1 MPLTRITSNVI
12 ENGTIIDADIAA
24 NAAIS
29 MSKIQTYSA
38 STKTFYLA
46 PRTDGI
52 AGDGTITNPY
62 DVSTPA
68 KWKSV
73 FLAIPSY
80 STVRLLSGQYNIQHS
95 NYQEAPYYPA
105 GISIIGDGI
114 GKTIITGTL
123 APATNPSGSQWYLIA
138 IDGERDGNGGNP
150 YATMPRQKSCVVSD
164 MTIDCNWQNLR
175 VVNSKCQAVS
185 ISGTENNVIRR
196 VRAINFGGHW
206 ATGNESFPIACDG
219 DNSII
224 EECVVEQPVAGVG
237 ETDVYATYL
246 ASGGGLATWQQ
257 TIRSISSD
265 ATNNTINQQQRYSLN
280 DIFVFETLTGGNP
293 LVTGK
298 KYYVVN
304 PTNNG
309 NTFQLS
315 ETFGGSA
322 IDFDAISSATGG
334 GLKTENKCIIRNN
347 ICRGQSTSIRDGF
360 GAILGS
366 GYSQIIIEGN
376 TFENLSQGCY
386 GDSWTNGTAIIKN
399 NFFNN
404 CRRCI
409 ASANAILSTFPL
421 TDQIIIKD
429 NVFYGYGANG
439 SVYPSPNGNS
449 LGGWAVRISN
459 QVTNVTFTGNRIK
472 SVDGLPINEVL
483 FFAPLKLTYTDNI
496 IDENCG
502 IANLPAGT
510 LAIVENNTDERGIQR
525 FDFANWSGSYTV
537 KCSSAQRYSFTAD
550 AATNIIT
557 VPYSFENFAENDFVY
572 FYNLTGGVGLSEN
585 TRYYIR
591 NVKYGMQQN
600 YNTTFQLYTEKTGGT
615 LVDIT
620 TNYTSSQNKIS
631 NREFKNGVAITRAIN
646 YAKYAIY
653 DVPTQPFTVFVEP
666 GIYEYNGASDQNPTS
681 SLPPGWKIV
690 GLGKNTD
697 VILRNWKETA
707 MALFYGNASGVS
719 VINLTLTAWG
729 VGGTAFVGGSGNYFE
744 DVIFAMGGGAIKC
757 FGNGSIGVGNQTTM
771 IRCSSSDRCDN
782 IDSLPDQGTATNG
795 LYVDCNFSNGF
806 PPQLGGSIVRN
817 CNFKAQ
823 YLAFRNNGGILQN
836 SRIEI
841 LGAYALNALDLYNGA
856 KCEDSII
863 EGFRVRVGGTTPT
876 INNTTINT
884 SDPTDSIIQ
893 QEGATTVNI
902 FNVGANKPIGAGV
915 TKATPLT
922 AL

>member
-1 MPLTRITSNVI
+1 MPLTKATSNVI
-12 ENGTIIDADIAA
+12 SLTPVPGV
-24 NAAIS
+24 
-29 MSKIQTYSA
+29 
-38 STKTFYLA
+38 KTVYIA

-52 AGDGTITNPY
+52 AGTGTILDPY

-95 NYQEAPYYPA
+95 TYQEAPYYPA

-114 GKTIITGTL
+114 GKTIVTGTL

-138 IDGERDGNGGNP
+138 IDGERDGNNGNP
-150 YATMPRQKSCVVSD
+150 YATIPRQKSCVVSD
-164 MTIDCNWQNLR
+164 MTIDCNWQNLK
-175 VVNSKCQAVS
+175 VINSKCQAVN
-185 ISGTENNVIRR
+185 ITGTENNVIRR
-196 VRAINFGGHW
+196 VRAINFGGHG
-206 ATGNESFPIACDG
+206 ASLNEAFPVSCEG

-224 EECVVEQPVAGVG
+224 EECIVEQPVAGVG
-237 ETDVYATYL
+237 ETECYATFI
-246 ASGGGLATWQQ
+246 ASGGGLAVWQQ
-257 TIRSISSD
+257 IIRSISSN
-265 ATNNTINQQQRYSLN
+265 ATNNTISQQQRYSLN
-280 DIFVFETLTGGNP
+280 DVFVFETLTGGSP

-298 KYYVVN
+298 RYYVVN
-304 PTNNG
+304 PTDNG

-315 ETFGGSA
+315 ETASGSA
-322 IDFDAISSATGG
+322 INFDTISSATGG
-334 GLKTENKCIIRNN
+334 GLKTANKCIIRNN
-347 ICRGQSTSIRDGF
+347 ICRGSSASLRDGL

-366 GYSQIIIEGN
+366 GYSQIIIDGN
-376 TFENLSQGCY
+376 TFENLSVGCY

-439 SVYPSPNGNS
+439 SVYPSPNGNFP
-449 LGGWAVRISN
+449 GGWAVRIDN
-459 QVTNVTFTGNRIK
+459 QVTNITFTGNRIK
-472 SVDGLPINEVL
+472 SVDGLPIAEAL
-483 FFAPLKLTYTDNI
+483 FFAPIKLTYTDNI
-496 IDENCG
+496 IDNICN

-525 FDFANWSGSYTV
+525 FDFANWSGSCTV

-557 VPYSFENFAENDFVY
+557 VPYSLENFEENDFVY

-591 NVKYGMQQN
+591 NVKYGMQTN
-600 YNTTFQLYTEKTGGT
+600 SNTTFQLYTEKTGGT

-631 NREFKNGVAITRAIN
+631 NREFKNGVAITRAMRF
-646 YAKYAIY
+646 AKYAIY

-666 GIYEYNGASDQNPTS
+666 GIYEYNDTDDGNPTS

-697 VILRNWKETA
+697 VILRNWKESA
-707 MALFYGNASGVS
+707 MLFAYGSASGVS

-729 VGGTAFVGGSGNYFE
+729 VGGTALLSGGTGNYFE

-757 FGNGSIGVGNQTTM
+757 FGNGAQGVGNQTTM
-771 IRCSSSDRCDN
+771 IRCSSDAVCWN
-782 IDSLPDQGTATNG
+782 IDNFGDQGNATNG
-795 LYVDCNFSNGF
+795 RYIDCTFNNGF
-806 PPQLGGSIVRN
+806 PPNVGGSILRN
-817 CNFKAQ
+817 FVLKTPIGLYFK
-823 YLAFRNNGGILQN
+823 NGSGGGSFQN
-836 SRIEI
+836 SRVEL
-841 LGAYALNALDLYNGA
+841 LGSWLGQVFDLYDGSI
-856 KCEDSII
+856 CENSVIQ
-863 EGFRVRVGGTTPT
+863 GLRVRVAGATPT

-884 SDPTDSIIQ
+884 SDPTNSITQ
-893 QEGATTVNI
+893 NDGATTVNI
-902 FNVGANKPIGAGV
+902 FNVGSNKPIGAGV